1 MSVRVFADVVKLV
14 VWQYRG
20 NIVTPINM
28 FDLKKQIR
36 PEGHTEEREIASAS
50 VYEAIYTGWV
60 G

>member
-1 MSVRVFADVVKLV
+1 MFADVVKLV

-36 PEGHTEEREIASAS
+36 PEGHTEEREIASAR
-50 VYEAIYTGWV
+50 VYEAIYTGRV